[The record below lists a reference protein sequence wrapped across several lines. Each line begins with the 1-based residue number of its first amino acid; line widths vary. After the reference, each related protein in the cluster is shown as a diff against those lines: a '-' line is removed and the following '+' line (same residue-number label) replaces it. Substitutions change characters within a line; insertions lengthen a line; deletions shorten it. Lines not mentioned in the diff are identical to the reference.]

1 MYPFK
6 PSIVRVSISS
16 RSAYFCTIRILKW
29 QHKKNNKHHTL
40 LSLESSKPHTD
51 SRHHVRKIFR
61 EDGLGN
67 IIIEHTARVQQ
78 TIFPVLRV
86 VVVVV
91 KVVLSRKRIRE
102 KFPSEPPSAKSSS
115 TTKTTKTNT
124 PNALRFFEETTEKTA
139 RKHLHHAGYRN
150 HAVPNEG
157 RFTRQRAGI

>member
-16 RSAYFCTIRILKW
+16 RSAYFCTIRTKW
-29 QHKKNNKHHTL
+29 QHKKNNKQHTL

-51 SRHHVRKIFR
+51 SRRHVRKIFR

>member
-1 MYPFK
+1 M
-6 PSIVRVSISS
+6 S
-16 RSAYFCTIRILKW
+16 RYHLVARIFAQFARNGSTKRTT
-29 QHKKNNKHHTL
+29 NTTRFFRS
-40 LSLESSKPHTD
+40 SLESSKPHTD

>member
-16 RSAYFCTIRILKW
+16 RSAYFCTIRMKW

-40 LSLESSKPHTD
+40 LSRFARIIKTTD

-78 TIFPVLRV
+78 TIFPVLR